1 MKWLSPE
8 TLYQTPRMPGSL
20 QQPVNLP
27 LTRRNESGQIEN
39 YGELETAAVESR
51 DQDREV
57 QEEAESEMSLRD
69 QENLKQWFEGL
80 EEMGEQETP
89 CMLWEPANQNSG
101 TQNERAG

>member
-51 DQDREV
+51 DQDRGGTGGSRV
-57 QEEAESEMSLRD
+57 RNESQR
-69 QENLKQWFEGL
+69 
-80 EEMGEQETP
+80 
-89 CMLWEPANQNSG
+89 SG
-101 TQNERAG
+101 KS

>member
-1 MKWLSPE
+1 
-8 TLYQTPRMPGSL
+8 
-20 QQPVNLP
+20 
-27 LTRRNESGQIEN
+27 
-39 YGELETAAVESR
+39 
-51 DQDREV
+51 
-57 QEEAESEMSLRD
+57 MSLRD